1 MDAAVTDALERG
13 GVIDITTLGAK
24 TGKPHRVEIN
34 FHHFD
39 GNYYIT
45 GQHGRKRDW
54 LANMKA
60 NPKFTVHLK
69 HGLIAEVPAEAKEIV
84 DKDRRAEVLYRI
96 LTESWGNV
104 PAKGRSTGP
113 YRKASTPNPSGFS
126 ITFAARTWNADISLF
141 ARRRHSTGCGES
153 RRTSTRSMDGLR
165 HGRPLL
171 FLPMKSLQ

>member
-1 MDAAVTDALERG
+1 MDALERG

-45 GQHGRKRDW
+45 GQPGHKRDW

-60 NPKFTVHLK
+60 NPKFTVHFK
-69 HGLIAEVPAEAKEIV
+69 DGFIADVPAEAEEIGA
-84 DKDRRAEVLYRI
+84 DDQRADVLYRI

-104 PAKGRSTGP
+104 PAK
-113 YRKASTPNPSGFS
+113 
-126 ITFAARTWNADISLF
+126 ADHILPRWVKG
-141 ARRRHSTGCGES
+141 A
-153 RRTSTRSMDGLR
+153 
-165 HGRPLL
+165 PLVE
-171 FLPMKSLQ
+171 FTVA